1 MKKIYM
7 TLVMLFA
14 IAASMAQPREIKG
27 VVHDENDKPMS
38 GVTVYVQETGAGT
51 ITGSKGTYSI
61 KIPGPKSEI
70 TFSFMGYKTLKL
82 KADDP
87 KAKFDVIKLVPDQQM
102 LDAVEVVQVGYGTQ
116 KKVNLLGSAENVSVK
131 DLENRP
137 ITQAS
142 MALQG
147 TISGIDVVQNSGQ
160 PGQDQGSIRIR
171 GVSSIAN
178 NNEPL
183 VLIDG
188 VEGDINQV
196 NPKDIESMS
205 VLKDASSA
213 AIYGNRAAAGVVLIT
228 TKSGE
233 GSGELKVSYNG
244 SFSLQETTA
253 LPKPVK
259 VLEWLDLKEE
269 MFLYNGEIKNY
280 DSDREKYI
288 SGEKV
293 SVNYYLR
300 HFRIAPMHDHYLSM
314 SMGGKNYNG
323 SVSLGYGN
331 QDGVLKGTD
340 NEKISFRSN
349 VSMYSTN
356 RKFFTTLNLSGYR
369 KDMTSTAMGTNQTIQ
384 DIHRAGPT
392 SIFKAYNG
400 LYGFYGRHMGQ
411 LEAGGRTKNVSNQL
425 TAKISAGVEPVKGLK
440 IQGSFATVYFNSRN
454 DQFVA
459 PIYTVGDL
467 YGDVQNKVAS
477 FIEIKNSTTLSTTT
491 ELTASYKKRFDQHD
505 LSVLAGAS
513 QYWWRNEW
521 EMARR
526 DNMSSFTPSLNMGDP
541 ATQVNDN
548 AINERATRSLFGRVN
563 YSYDDRYLFEVN
575 VRYDGSSRFY
585 NKKWGLFPSV
595 AAGWRISQE
604 SFFKNSGV
612 TEYINNLKLRVSWGR
627 LGNEYIS
634 SNYTGYPTLSTDSYY
649 DFNGTQV
656 AGAAITELSN
666 KDTSWETSEQTNI
679 GLDIGIWNRF
689 SLTADIFYKK
699 TTDILMKLPIPPSL
713 IGNVNGGPY
722 QNAGSMENKGLELTL
737 NYRQTYRN
745 KMYVDATFTTTFL
758 RNKILDLKGVS
769 PVIHASLPIVQMEGH
784 PVGAYY
790 GYRMAGV
797 YQFDDFTWQNDSD
810 PSVPLQDRVYKLK
823 EGRPVPS
830 EGSPRPGDLKF
841 ADLSGPDGK
850 PDGKI
855 DLDYDRTIIGDP
867 FPDVSM
873 SLNLNWGWKGID
885 FNMFWQTVLGR
896 DMYNQGPMVV
906 PFYNDNGNVWKDMVD
921 KRWTADNPTNRH
933 PRMNY
938 DSKTANTRSS
948 YYIYDA
954 SFLRLKNIELGYTLP
969 VRWTAKLHM
978 SKVRIY
984 AGIQNAWTLTNF
996 PGWDP
1001 ERPSTNIASEVY
1013 PQIRIYNF
1021 GLNIGF

>member
-1 MKKIYM
+1 MKKFYLTI
-7 TLVMLFA
+7 LMLLTVA
-14 IAASMAQPREIKG
+14 VAAAQSGALEG
-27 VVHDENDKPMS
+27 VVHDENGRPMS
-38 GVTVYVQETGAGT
+38 GVAVYVRQTGTGT
-51 ITGSKGTYSI
+51 ISGPDGVYSI
-61 KIPGPKSEI
+61 AVPGPGAEVA
-70 TFSFMGYKTLKL
+70 FSFLGYKTLVL
-82 KADDP
+82 KTGDP
-87 KAKFDVIKLVPDQQM
+87 AARFDRVVLEPDFQM
-102 LDAVEVVQVGYGTQ
+102 LDAVEVVEVGYGTQ

-160 PGQDQGSIRIR
+160 PGSDHGSIRIR

-188 VEGDINQV
+188 VEGDINQI
-196 NPKDIESMS
+196 NPKDIASMS

-228 TKSGE
+228 TRSGE
-233 GSGELKVSYNG
+233 GSGKLKVSYNG
-244 SFSLQETTA
+244 SFSLQEPTT
-253 LPKPVK
+253 LPRAVK

-269 MFLYNGEIKNY
+269 MFLYNGEVKNF
-280 DSDREKYI
+280 DSDREKYTT
-288 SGEKV
+288 GEKV

-300 HFRIAPMHDHYLSM
+300 HFRVAPMHDHYVGM
-314 SMGGKNYNG
+314 SMGGKNYN
-323 SVSLGYGN
+323 SSISLGYGM
-331 QDGVLKGTD
+331 QEGVLRGTD

-349 VSMYSTN
+349 VSMYSPG
-356 RKFFTTLNLSGYR
+356 RKFFATLNLSGYR
-369 KDMTSTAMGTNQTIQ
+369 RDMTSTAMGTNQTIQ

-392 SIFKAYNG
+392 SVFKAYNG

-411 LEAGGRTKNVSNQL
+411 LEAGGRTKNISDQL
-425 TAKISAGVEPVKGLK
+425 TAKIALGVEPVAGLK
-440 IQGSFATVYFNSRN
+440 IQGSFATVYLQTRN

-477 FIEIKNSTTLSTTT
+477 FIEIRNSATLSTTT
-491 ELTASYKKRFDQHD
+491 ELTASYKRRFGRHD
-505 LSVLAGAS
+505 FSALVGAS
-513 QYWWRNEW
+513 QYWWRNQW

-526 DNMSSFTPSLNMGDP
+526 DNMSSFKPSLGMGDP
-541 ATQVNDN
+541 ATQVNDD
-548 AINERATRSLFGRVN
+548 AVNERATRSLFARVN
-563 YSYDDRYLFEVN
+563 YAYDDRYLFEVN
-575 VRYDGSSRFY
+575 ARYDGSSRFY

-604 SFFKNSGV
+604 PFFRGSSAA
-612 TEYINNLKLRVSWGR
+612 EYVDNLKLRVSWGR

-649 DFNGTQV
+649 DFGGVQV
-656 AGAAITELSN
+656 PGAAITELSN
-666 KDTSWETSEQTNI
+666 RNTSWETSEQTNL
-679 GLDIGIWNRF
+679 GLDIGIWKRF
-689 SLTADIFYKK
+689 TLTADIFYKK

-713 IGNVNGGPY
+713 IGNVNAGPY
-722 QNAGSMENKGLELTL
+722 QNAGRMENKGLELTL
-737 NYRQTYRN
+737 NYRRTYRN

-758 RNKILDLKGVS
+758 RNRILDLKGVS
-769 PVIHASLPIVQMEGH
+769 PVIHASLPIVQMEGF

-810 PSVPLQDRVYKLK
+810 PSIPLQDRVYKLK
-823 EGRPVPS
+823 EDRPVPS

-841 ADLSGPDGK
+841 ADISGPDGK

-855 DLDYDRTIIGDP
+855 DLDYDRTVIGDP

-873 SLNLNWGWKGID
+873 SLNFNWGWKGID
-885 FNMFWQTVLGR
+885 FNMFWQAVLGR
-896 DMYNQGPMVV
+896 EMYNQGPMVV
-906 PFYNDNGNVWKDMVD
+906 PFYNDNGNVWQDMVG
-921 KRWTADNPTNRH
+921 KRWTADNPTDRH

-938 DSKTANTRSS
+938 DSRTANTRSS

-954 SFLRLKNIELGYTLP
+954 SFLRLKNIEVGYTLP
-969 VRWTAKLHM
+969 ERWTAKLRM
-978 SKVRIY
+978 SKLRIY
-984 AGIQNAWTLTNF
+984 AGIQNAWTLTDF

-1013 PQIRIYNF
+1013 PQVRIYNF